1 MKRKLPLVVLSIST
15 AILAVRAE
23 SAESG
28 FHAGIAVGRSS
39 VDGRAKVPPRI
50 TFSPPSVFPTD
61 VVISGLPFKDDN
73 TAWSAFVGYTAHKYL
88 GVELGYWDHGSFD
101 MDLTGPQ
108 SASVSAKEL
117 YFGATLH
124 YPLLSRLSVSA
135 SAGISRAKFD
145 ADGTLTVL
153 VLIPGNGPF
162 APPIGIA
169 PATLPIATPE
179 DETGGYWR
187 AGLDWR
193 FSDSFEAGL
202 SYGKRDVQVFQI
214 KSTALSLRY
223 HF

>member
-1 MKRKLPLVVLSIST
+1 MKRTPSLVVLSIST
-15 AILAVRAE
+15 AILAARAE
-23 SAESG
+23 SAPSG

-39 VDGRAKVPPRI
+39 FDGTAKVPPRI
-50 TFSPPSVFPTD
+50 LLSPPSNFPTD
-61 VVISGLPFKDDN
+61 VAISGLPFKGDN
-73 TAWSAFVGYTAHKYL
+73 TAWSAFVGYTANQYL

-101 MDLTGPQ
+101 LDLTGTQ
-108 SASVSAKEL
+108 SASVRAKEL

-124 YPLLSRLSVSA
+124 YPLVSRLSVSA

-153 VLIPGNGPF
+153 VLIPGSGPF
-162 APPIGIA
+162 GPPIGFG
-169 PATLPIATPE
+169 PATLPIASPE

-193 FSDSFEAGL
+193 FSDSLEAGL

-223 HF
+223 NF

>member
-1 MKRKLPLVVLSIST
+1 MKRKLPLVVLGIST
-15 AILAVRAE
+15 AILAVTAE

-28 FHAGIAVGRSS
+28 FHAGVAVGRSS
-39 VDGRAKVPPRI
+39 VDGTAQVPPRI
-50 TFSPPSVFPTD
+50 LFSPPSGFPTD
-61 VVISGLPFKDDN
+61 ITVSGLPFKDDN
-73 TAWSAFVGYTAHKYL
+73 TAWSAFVGYTANRYV
-88 GVELGYWDHGSFD
+88 GVELGYWDHGSFGLD
-101 MDLTGPQ
+101 VTGPQ
-108 SASVSAKEL
+108 PGSVGAKEL
-117 YFGATLH
+117 YFGGTLH

-145 ADGTLTVL
+145 ADGTMRVL
-153 VLIPGNGPF
+153 VLIPGNGPL

-169 PATLPIATPE
+169 PATLPLVTPD

-193 FSDSFEAGL
+193 FSDSLDAGL

-223 HF
+223 SF